1 MKINQSQINKKA
13 WNYRTYEF
21 WNMYNGTPK
30 EYAAKLRSGLSGNI
44 NERYAGLFTE
54 VKDKKILNALGS
66 NGRKAVPLA
75 LLGAEVTIID
85 ISAENRKYALELAKH
100 AGVRIRY
107 EVGDFINY
115 ENHELEK
122 YFDIAFSEGGIL
134 HYFDDIHLFFAKING
149 YLKSGGMLIIND
161 FHPIRKVLSPE
172 IGTDGD
178 YFETELHEGHVA
190 YQDRFDEEEQKNFPQ
205 CQLRYYRMGEIVTA
219 IGMNGFCIKEM
230 REIKNRDREKVPAEF
245 TIIAVKT

>member
-1 MKINQSQINKKA
+1 MKINQSQKNKKA
-13 WNYRTYEF
+13 WNYRAYEF

-30 EYAAKLRSGLSGNI
+30 EYAAKLRSSSAGNI

-115 ENHELEK
+115 ENQFP
-122 YFDIAFSEGGIL
+122 FD
-134 HYFDDIHLFFAKING
+134 
-149 YLKSGGMLIIND
+149 
-161 FHPIRKVLSPE
+161 
-172 IGTDGD
+172 T
-178 YFETELHEGHVA
+178 
-190 YQDRFDEEEQKNFPQ
+190 
-205 CQLRYYRMGEIVTA
+205 
-219 IGMNGFCIKEM
+219 
-230 REIKNRDREKVPAEF
+230 
-245 TIIAVKT
+245 